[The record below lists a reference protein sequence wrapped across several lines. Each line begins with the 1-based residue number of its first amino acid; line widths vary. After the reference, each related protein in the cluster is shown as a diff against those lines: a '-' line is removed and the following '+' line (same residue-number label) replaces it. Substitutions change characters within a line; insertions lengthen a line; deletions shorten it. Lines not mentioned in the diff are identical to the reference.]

1 MTKAQ
6 FYGFPL
12 HSILQVCIFYKEY
25 YGVSLPP
32 LSHER
37 QLIRV
42 ALTCPVSAA
51 HQCSGCSGDRAEGS
65 GQEGVC

>member
-1 MTKAQ
+1 MPFRVLYILFIHFSNFEMTKAQ

-32 LSHER
+32 LSHKR
-37 QLIRV
+37 
-42 ALTCPVSAA
+42 
-51 HQCSGCSGDRAEGS
+51 
-65 GQEGVC
+65 

>member
-25 YGVSLPP
+25 YGVFFFFPC
-32 LSHER
+32 HTRE
-37 QLIRV
+37 LIG
-42 ALTCPVSAA
+42 VSATWVMLAA
-51 HQCSGCSGDRAEGS
+51 HQPSSAPGDRVQGS
-65 GQEGVC
+65 GREGMC